1 MTDDLSR
8 GEAEKDLVDMIRE
21 RYDAGMGR
29 NAIAKAVGASTW
41 KVSQICQA
49 NGWDFDQERTR
60 RAVEVHVA
68 SAGEQRRKLAG
79 RFRSVAEVALN
90 NADDHSDDAAELF
103 GWLKAAGTAV
113 DKDLAIQ
120 QQLDRV
126 DDHSSMQD
134 AVDSFTAFGA
144 LVRGTAA
151 AQRGEEPP

>member
-1 MTDDLSR
+1 MTRTEPAHTTEKLDAAVADLHAQ
-8 GEAEKDLVDMIRE
+8 GK
-21 RYDAGMGR
+21 GR
-29 NAIAKAVGASTW
+29 NATARELNVSTRQVDHAARRLGITFDAENVRAAV
-41 KVSQICQA
+41 
-49 NGWDFDQERTR
+49 
-60 RAVEVHVA
+60 AVNVA

-90 NADDHSDDAAELF
+90 HADDHSDDAAELF

-126 DDHSSMQD
+126 DDHSSMQAAMD
-134 AVDSFTAFGA
+134 RFTAFGA

-151 AQRGEEPP
+151 AQDRDDVPP

>member
-1 MTDDLSR
+1 MARTEPARTPEKLDAAVADLHAQ
-8 GEAEKDLVDMIRE
+8 GK
-21 RYDAGMGR
+21 GR
-29 NAIAKAVGASTW
+29 NATARELNVSTRQVDHAARRLGITFDAENVRAAV
-41 KVSQICQA
+41 
-49 NGWDFDQERTR
+49 
-60 RAVEVHVA
+60 AVNVA

-90 NADDHSDDAAELF
+90 HADDHSDDAAELF

-120 QQLDRV
+120 AQLDRV
-126 DDHSSMQD
+126 DDHSSMQE
-134 AVDSFTAFGA
+134 AMSRFAEFGE

>member
-1 MTDDLSR
+1 MTWTEPARDPENLDAAVADLHAQGR
-8 GEAEKDLVDMIRE
+8 
-21 RYDAGMGR
+21 GR
-29 NAIAKAVGASTW
+29 NATARELNVSTRQVDNAARRLGITFDAENVRAAV
-41 KVSQICQA
+41 
-49 NGWDFDQERTR
+49 
-60 RAVEVHVA
+60 AVNVA

-90 NADDHSDDAAELF
+90 HADDHSDDAAELF

-120 QQLDRV
+120 QQLDRA

-134 AVDSFTAFGA
+134 AMDRFTAFGA

-151 AQRGEEPP
+151 ARGRDDEPP